1 MALAQSGPYSNDG
14 KLGGLFL
21 GGSLGSTDGKTIGSN
36 DRMKL
41 VSYDGK
47 VLVTIPVNIYGIRL
61 GIDVGTELG
70 SLDASLDGSND
81 GSLEGCSCCCL
92 RGLSCHWCLRFTQGS
107 CDGSNCCFLSSLEM
121 VGRTRRGRGV
131 DVWRC

>member
-1 MALAQSGPYSNDG
+1 
-14 KLGGLFL
+14 
-21 GGSLGSTDGKTIGSN
+21 
-36 DRMKL
+36 MKL

-81 GSLEGCSCCCL
+81 GSLEGCSCC
-92 RGLSCHWCLRFTQGS
+92 
-107 CDGSNCCFLSSLEM
+107 
-121 VGRTRRGRGV
+121 
-131 DVWRC
+131 